1 MAVFKP
7 QDIFAGRYQL
17 QKLLGLGGFSEV
29 WQVMDQMAENTIL
42 ALKIYAAG
50 AGLDEDGIE
59 LFRREYS
66 LTLPLNHKNL
76 LKPNYFDI
84 AEGSPYLVM
93 PLCEKGSL
101 TKKLFREGTL
111 KEETLALMMVNVAD
125 GLAYLHQRSPVVLH
139 QDIKP
144 DNVLITAKDE
154 YLLSDFGISSR
165 MRHTMMKST
174 RSTTSSN
181 SLTIAYAPPEKFSS
195 RPKSVPASD
204 IFSFGV
210 MLYELSTN
218 EVPWMGHGGQSLLTG
233 SAVPELPEIYS
244 PEFNQIVQACM
255 NLEPSQ
261 RPTAEQLHQ
270 LTLIY
275 LDKGK
280 WQDFEKITNYKES
293 VFPGASE
300 RSVTHPENLVTV
312 GEGADTDENI
322 ASLHNT
328 DAHPDLN
335 LGDEANVDETPIR
348 SERVTESVSPK
359 KKKALAKKKRTTFD
373 RNVYIFLGIV
383 LVLLVGL
390 IGREYSKRGNN
401 DGGNKA
407 NILANNEGNYNDSL
421 QTKANTDVSTDE
433 SRNEKNDK
441 TSKTDET
448 VDTEE
453 KTSEADASDKEDN
466 TDQDLEAKDL
476 QEKLRALEERVKEQE
491 KIIEKKEK
499 SKQLFDDFEVFKEE
513 KSKKSS
519 STPTPPK
526 PPQPKLIISD
536 NGLTIDK
543 TGKTRSKGNGIEI
556 NLSDEVVDLV
566 REIEKSGGDKKKI
579 EAWSRKIS
587 KKYEKLGKE
596 FEKKYKY
603 KRNSQRNRSKKE
615 YPYTEKYPD
624 GYLVRKGKKWGYL
637 DRKGR
642 VLIRPQYDG
651 AWPFH
656 EGLAAVKRGGKWGYI
671 NRNNRLVIGYKY
683 SKPGNFSKGKASVI
697 YRGKRI
703 YINHYGKCVENC
715 YE

>member
-29 WQVMDQMAENTIL
+29 WQVVDQMAENTIL

-165 MRHTMMKST
+165 MRHTMMRST
-174 RSTTSSN
+174 RSTSSSN

-204 IFSFGV
+204 MFSFGV

-255 NLEPSQ
+255 SLEPSQ
-261 RPTAEQLHQ
+261 RPTAEQIHQ

-280 WQDFEKITNYKES
+280 WQDFEKITNYKETI
-293 VFPGASE
+293 FPTASE
-300 RSVTHPENLVTV
+300 RSVKHPNDQVKV
-312 GEGADTDENI
+312 GEGADNDDTDI
-322 ASLHNT
+322 PVHKT
-328 DAHPDLN
+328 DAHPDLQ
-335 LGDEANVDETPIR
+335 LDAEAIADAPPVR
-348 SERVTESVSPK
+348 SERVTEAVDLK
-359 KKKALAKKKRTTFD
+359 KKKAVAKKGKRTFD

-383 LVLLVGL
+383 LLLLVGL
-390 IGREYSKRGNN
+390 IGREYTRKGGNAS
-401 DGGNKA
+401 GNKA
-407 NILANNEGNYNDSL
+407 NILADNGNEFNDTL
-421 QTKANTDVSTDE
+421 QTKVNTDVKVDG
-433 SRNEKNDK
+433 RNEEKEVK
-441 TSKTDET
+441 K
-448 VDTEE
+448 EE
-453 KTSEADASDKEDN
+453 KDEQVDANVDPDDN
-466 TDQDLEAKDL
+466 EDQDLKAKGQ
-476 QEKLRALEERVKEQE
+476 QEKLRLLEEKLKEQT
-491 KIIEKKEK
+491 KILEKKIK
-499 SKQLFDDFEVFKEE
+499 DKQLFDDFEVFEKE
-513 KSKKSS
+513 KNKKG
-519 STPTPPK
+519 TVPPATPK
-526 PPQPKLIISD
+526 PPAPKVIISD
-536 NGLTIDK
+536 KGLVIDK
-543 TGKTRSKGNGIEI
+543 TGKSRVKGIEI
-556 NLSDEVVDLV
+556 DLSDEIVDLIK
-566 REIEKSGGDKKKI
+566 EIEKNGGDKKKL
-579 EAWSRKIS
+579 EAWG
-587 KKYEKLGKE
+587 KKMGKKMGKEYEKFGKE
-596 FEKKYKY
+596 FEKKFQY
-603 KRNSQRNRSKKE
+603 KRNNQRNRFNNE
-615 YPYTEKYPD
+615 YSYKEKYPN
-624 GYLVRKGKKWGYL
+624 GYLVQKDGRWGYL

-642 VLIRPQYDG
+642 EIIRPQFES

-656 EGLAAVKRGGKWGYI
+656 EGLAAVRMNGRWGYI
-671 NRNNRLVIGYKY
+671 NRRGNLVIRYKF
-683 SKPGNFSKGKASVI
+683 SKPGNFSNGRAKVT
-697 YRGKRI
+697 YRGQRI
-703 YINHYGKCVENC
+703 YINRYGNCVQNC
-715 YE
+715 DE